1 MNFGRN
7 ILINLLG
14 QGAPLIAAAICIPIL
29 ISGMGTDRFG
39 VLTIAW
45 MVIGYFSLFDLGL
58 GRALT
63 RSVAEK
69 LGLGDTAII
78 PRLIWTALLLM
89 SALGVFAGFLIAATT
104 DLLVVNVLAIPAQY
118 RHETTVAF
126 WLLALSVPFVIITTG
141 LRGVME
147 AYQRFDL
154 TNLVRIPM
162 GIWTF
167 AGPLLVFPWSRQL
180 DWVVAVLVAGRLLTT
195 LWHVLLVFKVVP
207 ALRRNIHIDKA
218 LIRPLLAFGGWM
230 SVSNVISPMMVY
242 MDRFFIGSVIGIGLV
257 AYYTTPYEVIFKLNV
272 IPEAVFG
279 VLFPLMT
286 AQLANSQK
294 SGGGLFSLSVKLMAA
309 SMFPAALVI
318 VLLSHDFLLWW
329 VGPDF
334 AMRSTLV
341 MQILAIGIFI
351 NCMSKV
357 SYNLVQAKGRADLTA
372 KIHMFELPIY
382 IAVLMAALHLFGIV
396 GAALAWSVR
405 MAVDFSLLTLAAK
418 RVSHIDTQSL
428 RSSVLLIVS
437 LIAVLAAATQAPN
450 GAIAFIASAALV
462 LIYAL
467 VFYRFVL
474 SQSERNALKN
484 TVGKRLGMSH
494 A

>member
-14 QGAPLIAAAICIPIL
+14 QGTPLIAAAICIPVL

-89 SALGVFAGFLIAATT
+89 SALGVFAGILIAATT
-104 DLLVVNVLAIPAQY
+104 DLLVLRVLAIPVQY

-195 LWHVLLVFKVVP
+195 VWHVLLVFKVVP
-207 ALRRNIHIDKA
+207 ALRQHIHIDKT

-334 AMRSTLV
+334 ALRSTLV
-341 MQILAIGIFI
+341 MQIFAIGIFI

-396 GAALAWSVR
+396 GAALAWSLR
-405 MAVDFSLLTLAAK
+405 MAVDFSLLTFAAK

-428 RSSVLLIVS
+428 QSSVLLIVS
-437 LIAVLAAATQAPN
+437 LIAALAAATQVPN
-450 GAIAFIASAALV
+450 GAIALIASGGLV

-467 VFYRFVL
+467 VFYHFVL
-474 SQSERNALKN
+474 SQSERKALKN